1 MKTKKKTRG
10 YAEVL
15 RELEE
20 TIEKMGRGDIPID
33 ELEDTVK
40 SASEKIRY
48 LRERLR
54 ATEME
59 ITRVL
64 GEIERDTS
72 GGAKSD

>member
-1 MKTKKKTRG
+1 
-10 YAEVL
+10 
-15 RELEE
+15 
-20 TIEKMGRGDIPID
+20 MGRGDIPID